1 VACCVFLKSTGVL
14 ALRKV
19 LGLRREGACP
29 WPGSENACYGLGE
42 AAANQLPGGPAKTAG
57 LTGFIQCPSHVSFQ
71 EDGLW

>member
-1 VACCVFLKSTGVL
+1 ML

-19 LGLRREGACP
+19 SGLLREGAP
-29 WPGSENACYGLGE
+29 LWPDSENACCGLGE
-42 AAANQLPGGPAKTAG
+42 AAAHQLPGGPAKTAG